1 MLESKLPEGE
11 QLDNAQEYKENFKVS
26 VTQREKC

>member
-11 QLDNAQEYKENFKVS
+11 QLDNTQEYKENFKIS
-26 VTQREKC
+26 VTQKC